1 MKTTFAIFKNKQ
13 YSLLFTAS
21 VASQLGSIIGMT
33 ALVFY
38 FLSRFSHQP
47 YLATVNELMF
57 SLPALIVFWIVGVA
71 ADRLDRQKIA
81 SNCDW
86 ISALLS
92 LALLGAVL
100 WGQLNL
106 IFSIIFLRAAVSK
119 FFAPAEQA
127 ILQGILQK
135 GDYAVAAGLNQMVSS
150 VFMIFGNGLGAIVYW
165 HFGVQG
171 AILIDALSFVLS
183 ALLIRIPAIRKEVRQ
198 PNGAHDWKTTTIKS
212 IITDFNQGFL
222 YIIKDKLLT
231 SLVGSFAIFGII
243 NGGCSVMLIFIL
255 KYKLVPDVYELFSVW
270 TGIIAGA
277 GILIG
282 SLIASV
288 CAGKCRFRSMII
300 TGLLA
305 SGLFMVAA
313 GYVPT
318 VYLFFVMIFFSTLL
332 IPLVNVAIGGWMP
345 HIVDPK
351 MMGRVES
358 WSTPILMF
366 SQSLTLGFITF
377 AFPRLVSIET
387 IFLIIGSVTVLSA
400 VYYLFFVPSDTI
412 EERTVVEPING
423 SLEAAGSKNR

>member
-1 MKTTFAIFKNKQ
+1 MKTTFTIFKNKQ

-100 WGQLNL
+100 WGQLSL

-165 HFGVQG
+165 HFGV
-171 AILIDALSFVLS
+171 
-183 ALLIRIPAIRKEVRQ
+183 
-198 PNGAHDWKTTTIKS
+198 
-212 IITDFNQGFL
+212 
-222 YIIKDKLLT
+222 
-231 SLVGSFAIFGII
+231 
-243 NGGCSVMLIFIL
+243 
-255 KYKLVPDVYELFSVW
+255 
-270 TGIIAGA
+270 
-277 GILIG
+277 
-282 SLIASV
+282 
-288 CAGKCRFRSMII
+288 
-300 TGLLA
+300 
-305 SGLFMVAA
+305 
-313 GYVPT
+313 
-318 VYLFFVMIFFSTLL
+318 
-332 IPLVNVAIGGWMP
+332 
-345 HIVDPK
+345 
-351 MMGRVES
+351 
-358 WSTPILMF
+358 
-366 SQSLTLGFITF
+366 
-377 AFPRLVSIET
+377 
-387 IFLIIGSVTVLSA
+387 
-400 VYYLFFVPSDTI
+400 
-412 EERTVVEPING
+412 
-423 SLEAAGSKNR
+423 